1 MATTLSHS
9 AVCLHFA
16 YNAFL
21 KRKNCCYC
29 VCQNLSSL
37 SAMAVG
43 LGVLLRKTS
52 PTQNM
57 TKTSSCHP
65 ISIFPF
71 SKTKLKLLL
80 ELQDIKLKRLNF
92 PTFLLDKYGHVT
104 KF

>member
-21 KRKNCCYC
+21 KRKKKNCCYC
-29 VCQNLSSL
+29 VCQNLSIV
-37 SAMAVG
+37 SAMVAG

-52 PTQNM
+52 ATQNI

-65 ISIFPF
+65 IFIFPF
-71 SKTKLKLLL
+71 SKTKLKLYL
-80 ELQDIKLKRLNF
+80 E
-92 PTFLLDKYGHVT
+92 
-104 KF
+104 